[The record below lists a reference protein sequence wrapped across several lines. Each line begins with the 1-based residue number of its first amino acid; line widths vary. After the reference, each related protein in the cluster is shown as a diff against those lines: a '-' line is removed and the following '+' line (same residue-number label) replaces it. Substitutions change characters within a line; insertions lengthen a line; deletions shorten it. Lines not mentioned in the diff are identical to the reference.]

1 MNVDSGEIS
10 KFNQLARDFWD
21 PTGPMSALHRINP
34 LRIDWIESQ
43 VPDRNLNG
51 LRVLDI
57 GCGGGLA
64 AEAMAGRGAQ
74 VTGVDQAEKLL
85 MAARIHAEDSG
96 IDLTYEQAQVE
107 EYCAE
112 HADQFDLVTCLEMIE
127 HVPDPAS
134 IVQAAALAVKPGGT
148 LVLST
153 LNRSLKGFALGIVA
167 AEYLLRWVEPGTHRW
182 DKFIKPSELA
192 QWIRDNQLALSA
204 STGVTYN
211 PWVQAFALNPQDLD
225 VNYLMSAR
233 KPL

>member
-1 MNVDSGEIS
+1 MNIDASEIS

-21 PTGPMSALHRINP
+21 PTGPMGALHRINP
-34 LRIDWIESQ
+34 IRVDWIESQ
-43 VPDRNLNG
+43 APGQDLNG

-64 AEAMAGRGAQ
+64 SEAMAARGAK

-85 MAARIHAEDSG
+85 MAAQIHAQDQGLEIDYQQAEVETFCQEHSDS
-96 IDLTYEQAQVE
+96 
-107 EYCAE
+107 
-112 HADQFDLVTCLEMIE
+112 FDLVTCLEMIE
-127 HVPDPAS
+127 HVPHPES
-134 IVQAAALAVKPGGT
+134 IVAAAARAVKPGGT

-153 LNRSLKGFALGIVA
+153 LNRTPKGFALGIVA

-192 QWIRDNQLALSA
+192 TWVRSNRLSLTA
-204 STGVTYN
+204 STGVVYN
-211 PWVQAFALNPQDLD
+211 PITQTFALDSADLD

-233 KPL
+233 KPT